1 MYVSCNINVNTI
13 NIVPD
18 CSNVNHMI
26 ASFATI
32 TLLYIICHD
41 IVEICAVTW
50 CSLTSLIF
58 TEIGY
63 CILYSINYTTVFTK
77 DVLIVWCD

>member
-18 CSNVNHMI
+18 CCNVNHMI

-32 TLLYIICHD
+32 TLLYIICYD
-41 IVEICAVTW
+41 IICYDIAEILLRYAP
-50 CSLTSLIF
+50 
-58 TEIGY
+58 
-63 CILYSINYTTVFTK
+63 
-77 DVLIVWCD
+77 

>member
-41 IVEICAVTW
+41 KVVTVD
-50 CSLTSLIF
+50 
-58 TEIGY
+58 
-63 CILYSINYTTVFTK
+63 NYRNHRVCDRVSHYVLLLHVHITV
-77 DVLIVWCD
+77 